1 MTRKKNF
8 FPEKKSLML
17 EKISPAS
24 DPFDILESA
33 WNDLPRDMSYE
44 ERRMFI
50 EIVQRVIR
58 ANSDTRLSFLSQ
70 KSLKKN

>member
-8 FPEKKSLML
+8 FPETKSLLL

-24 DPFDILESA
+24 DAFDVLESA
-33 WNDLPRDMSYE
+33 WNDLPRDMTYE

-50 EIVQRVIR
+50 EIVQRLIR
-58 ANSDTRLSFLSQ
+58 VNSDTRLSFRSQ
-70 KSLKKN
+70 KSLRKN

>member
-8 FPEKKSLML
+8 LPETKSLFL

-24 DPFDILESA
+24 DTFDILENA
-33 WNDLPRDMSYE
+33 WNDLPRDMTYE

-50 EIVQRVIR
+50 EIVQRLIKT
-58 ANSDTRLSFLSQ
+58 NSDTRMSFRSQ
-70 KSLKKN
+70 KSLRQN

>member
-8 FPEKKSLML
+8 FTEKKSFLLDKM
-17 EKISPAS
+17 SPAS

-33 WNDLPRDMSYE
+33 WNDLPRDMTYE

-50 EIVQRVIR
+50 EIVQRVIKT
-58 ANSDTRLSFLSQ
+58 NSDTRMSFISQ
-70 KSLKKN
+70 KSLRKN

>member
-8 FPEKKSLML
+8 FPEKKSFFL

-33 WNDLPRDMSYE
+33 WNDLPNDMTFE
-44 ERRMFI
+44 ERSMFI
-50 EIVQRVIR
+50 EIIQRLIN
-58 ANSDTRLSFLSQ
+58 ASSDTGMSYRSQ
-70 KSLKKN
+70 KSLRKN